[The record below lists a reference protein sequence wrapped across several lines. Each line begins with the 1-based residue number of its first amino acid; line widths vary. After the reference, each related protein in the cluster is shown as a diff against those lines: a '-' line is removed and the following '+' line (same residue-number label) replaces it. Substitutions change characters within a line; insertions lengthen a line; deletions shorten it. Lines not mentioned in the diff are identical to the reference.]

1 MFNELL
7 ARASAII
14 PAQCAVCRAWPSQP
28 LCEACVARFAQPVP
42 RCQTCALPVAPAIIR
57 CGTCITQPPPLE
69 ACHAAVTYEWPWP
82 DCIASFKFHGN
93 PGWATTLAT
102 LMRSTPWVEP
112 ALERCHV
119 VVPMPLSAGRLR
131 ERGFNQ
137 SLELARRLAPART
150 DATLLLRVKDTPAQA
165 SLKRAE
171 RLLNMQGVFAVDPLR
186 RARVS
191 GQDVV
196 LVDDVMTS
204 GASLHAAAAV
214 LRQAG
219 ASRVTALV
227 FARTDDD

>member
-1 MFNELL
+1 M
-7 ARASAII
+7 
-14 PAQCAVCRAWPSQP
+14 
-28 LCEACVARFAQPVP
+28 
-42 RCQTCALPVAPAIIR
+42 
-57 CGTCITQPPPLE
+57 TQPPPLE